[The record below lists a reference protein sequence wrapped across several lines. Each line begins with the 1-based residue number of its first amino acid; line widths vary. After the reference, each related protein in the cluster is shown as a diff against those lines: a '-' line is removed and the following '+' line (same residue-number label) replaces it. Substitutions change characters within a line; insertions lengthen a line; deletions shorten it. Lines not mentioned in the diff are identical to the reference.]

1 MATLE
6 KIRSKAG
13 LLVGVVGLALF
24 AFIIGDFL
32 NSGSSF
38 LRQSQEKIAV
48 VDGTSLT
55 IQDYQKRID
64 EMAEMYKLQSGNTS
78 LPEDIMA
85 QIRESVYETMVRET
99 VLGKQV
105 DKLGIQVTP
114 EELFDMVQGD
124 NISPIILQMPMFQ
137 NEEGQF
143 NKASLLQML
152 KAIDEDYIANVPADQ
167 QEQLLSLRRF
177 WLFWEKTIKQQR
189 LEEKYTG
196 FITKGI
202 VANKLDGRYQLD
214 ATAATADILFTTQ
227 PFSTLPDSAVTVTAS
242 EIKKLYKQRKEKY
255 RQRKAQVINYISV
268 DIVPSTDDY
277 DEVRNEI
284 ESLREEFVV
293 SEDVADLVN
302 EHSDVAF
309 EDVFITLATFDES
322 IKTFL
327 TTAEKG
333 NVGEPL
339 FENDAYRLFKLIGS
353 KVGPDSVK
361 VSHIMV
367 NGQTESEVMARI
379 DSIKN
384 ELRKGADFGRLAAD
398 LSIDKQSAEKEGD
411 LGWFTEA
418 SAVRGLS
425 AEFKDTIF
433 AAGLNE
439 LKTVKSIYGTHLV
452 KVTEKTD
459 NVIKYKVADI
469 TISVMPS
476 SKTYSNIYN
485 TLNQYIATNN
495 DVEKFKA
502 SAQDAGYRLRTEV
515 QVTVSDQM
523 IDALNGTRQVVR
535 WAFEHGK
542 GDISEIFECDNKFV
556 VAAVEGSLSEG
567 YRPLDET
574 LSTELKQELM
584 IRKKGELIVKE
595 LEEKG
600 LKTLAEYAEEMNH
613 GRIDSVK
620 FVGFNTSRIV
630 GIGVVPKLNAYISLA
645 EEGQVSPPVAG
656 SDGVH
661 VFEVMHKNVQPR
673 DGDHDEIR
681 QAEMMTVS
689 NGYRYQYQL
698 MQSLLDKV
706 KVEDLRIRFY

>member
-48 VDGTSLT
+48 VNGVSLT

-64 EMAEMYKLQSGNTS
+64 DMAEMYKLQSGNTS
-78 LPEDIMA
+78 LPEEIMT

-99 VLGKQV
+99 LLSKQL

-124 NISPIILQMPMFQ
+124 DISPIIHQMPMFQ
-137 NEEGQF
+137 DAEGRF

-167 QEQLLSLRRF
+167 QSQLLSLRSF

-189 LEEKYTG
+189 LEEKYTSL
-196 FITKGI
+196 ITKGI
-202 VANKLDGRYQLD
+202 VANKLDAHSQLN
-214 ATAATADILFTTQ
+214 ATAVTVDILFTTR
-227 PFSTLPDSAVTVTAS
+227 PFSTIPDSVVTVKTS
-242 EIKKLYKQRKEKY
+242 EVKKLYKQRKEKY
-255 RQRKAQVINYISV
+255 RQHKAQVIDYISV

-284 ESLREEFVV
+284 ESLHEEFIT

-302 EHSDVAF
+302 EHSDVPFA
-309 EDVFITLATFDES
+309 DVFATVESFDEP
-322 IKTFL
+322 IKSFL
-327 TTAEKG
+327 ATAEKG
-333 NVGEPL
+333 SVGEPL
-339 FENDAYRLFKLIGS
+339 FENDTYRLFKLIGS
-353 KVGPDSVK
+353 KIGPDSVK

-367 NGQTESEVMARI
+367 NGQTEDEVTARV
-379 DSIKN
+379 DSIRN
-384 ELRKGADFGRLAAD
+384 ELRKGADFGRMAAD
-398 LSIDKQSAEKEGD
+398 LSVDKQSAEKEGD
-411 LGWFTEA
+411 LGWFTET

-439 LKTVKSIYGTHLV
+439 VKTVKSLYGTHLV
-452 KVTEKTD
+452 KVTEKTS
-459 NVIKYKVADI
+459 NVAKYKVADI
-469 TISVMPS
+469 TISVAPS
-476 SKTYSNIYN
+476 SETYSNIYN
-485 TLNQYIATNN
+485 TLNQYIANNN

-502 SAQDAGYRLRTEV
+502 SAQDVGYRLRTEV
-515 QVTVSDQM
+515 QVTVSDQT
-523 IDALNGTRQVVR
+523 IEALKGTRQVVR
-535 WAFEHGK
+535 WAFEHDK

-556 VAAVEGSLSEG
+556 VVAVEGLLSEG
-567 YRPLDET
+567 YHPFDET
-574 LSTELKQELM
+574 LSTTLKQEL
-584 IRKKGELIVKE
+584 ITQKKGELIIKE

-600 LKTLAEYAEEMNH
+600 LKTLAEYAKVMNY
-613 GRIDSVK
+613 GRIDSAK

-645 EEGQVSPPVAG
+645 EEGQVSVPVAG
-656 SDGVH
+656 NDGVH
-661 VFEVMHKNVQPR
+661 VFEVIRKNVQPR
-673 DGDHDEIR
+673 DGDHDDIR
-681 QAEMMTVS
+681 QAEIMTAS

-698 MQSLLDKV
+698 VPSLLDKA
-706 KVEDLRIRFY
+706 KVDDLRIRFY